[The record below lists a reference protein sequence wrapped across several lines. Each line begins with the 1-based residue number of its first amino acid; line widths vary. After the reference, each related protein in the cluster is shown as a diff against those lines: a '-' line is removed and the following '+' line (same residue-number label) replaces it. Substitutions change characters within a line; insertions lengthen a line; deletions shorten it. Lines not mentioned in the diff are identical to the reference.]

1 MAFLIVIIAILV
13 IALIVFG
20 TWFAAMVAEGKCPLC
35 ALKKLA
41 PTKLTI
47 DIDNVPDYD
56 NGAARTPLMGWS
68 SWNTMRNHIDEDT
81 IVEVARAMCST
92 GLADAGYKYINLDDC
107 WQSSQRDA
115 DGKLQGDLETFP
127 SGIKALCD
135 RVNAMG
141 LKLGIYAS
149 NGTLT
154 CEDLPASLGTE
165 ELDARTF
172 ASWGIEYFKYD
183 FCHNEAISG
192 TTPAIEYVDIS
203 PIGQRAIIRL
213 SPDNAKYT
221 GKAKTVRIKD
231 LPTGKAM
238 GMLNHNAGTAY
249 FDVNI
254 PTSGKYALTVHF
266 NKTMAFKR
274 RYLQIVINGKVNEV
288 FFPAGKGFTPDGR
301 AQIAVDMQSGANHI
315 VLCNPVVT
323 RADSSY
329 IQYKRMGDAL
339 ISASRD
345 WAKFNHTEEK
355 PITYSLCEW
364 GTSKPWNWGAKVGNM
379 WRTTH
384 DIMANW
390 TSITT
395 IYKFNLRLYKH
406 ARPGHVNDPDML
418 EVGNGKLT
426 PEENKS
432 HFTLWCM
439 MAAPLVLGNDVRL
452 LTEDTKKNK
461 VLLSILTNEDMI
473 DIDQDPLVAPA
484 KKIGKEGSIDILA
497 RPLAN
502 GDVAI
507 CFFNK
512 SKKKVA
518 IEYDIDTLKDVK
530 YLGVS
535 RTNNAEIYDLWSAQ
549 TYHNDVIKANI
560 QPHGVKAY
568 RISF

>member
-1 MAFLIVIIAILV
+1 MGFLIIV
-13 IALIVFG
+13 IALAAIGLIAFV
-20 TWFAAMVAEGKCPLC
+20 TWFASMVAEGKCPLC
-35 ALKKLA
+35 AMNKLK

-47 DIDNVPDYD
+47 DISKEPDYD
-56 NGAARTPLMGWS
+56 NGTAKTPIMGWS
-68 SWNTMRNHIDEDT
+68 SWNTLRNHIDEDT
-81 IVEVARAMCST
+81 IVEMGRAICST
-92 GLADAGYKYINLDDC
+92 GLADAGYKYVNLDDC

-115 DGKLQGDLETFP
+115 DGMLQGDLESFP
-127 SGIKALCD
+127 SGIKSLCD
-135 RVNAMG
+135 RINMMG

-154 CEDLPASLGTE
+154 CEDLPASLGNE
-165 ELDARTF
+165 ALDAKTF

-203 PIGQRAIIRL
+203 PIGEHATVRL
-213 SPDNAKYT
+213 SPENAKYT
-221 GKAKTVRIKD
+221 GRAKTVKIKD
-231 LPTGKAM
+231 LPTGKAI

-249 FDVNI
+249 WDVNI
-254 PTSGKYALTVHF
+254 MTSGKYAITVHF
-266 NKTMAFKR
+266 NKTFARKR
-274 RYLQIVINGKVNEV
+274 RYLQIVINGKVHEV
-288 FFPAGKGFTPDGR
+288 FFPTGNGFTPDGR
-301 AQIAVDMQSGANHI
+301 AQITAELQAGANHI
-315 VLCNPVVT
+315 VLKNPVVT

-329 IQYKRMGDAL
+329 VQYKRMGDAL
-339 ISASRD
+339 MDATKA
-345 WAKFNHTEEK
+345 WAMYTNREEK

-364 GTSKPWNWGAKVGNM
+364 GTAKPWKWGAKVGNM

-384 DIMANW
+384 DIFPNW

-395 IYKFNLRLYKH
+395 IYKWNMRHYKY
-406 ARPGHVNDPDML
+406 AKPGHVNDPDML
-418 EVGNGKLT
+418 EVGNGKLS

-439 MAAPLVLGNDVRL
+439 MAAPLVLGNDVRQ
-452 LTEDTKKNK
+452 LTDGSKKSQ
-461 VLLSILTNEDMI
+461 VLLSILKNDDMI
-473 DIDQDPLVAPA
+473 AIDQDPLVAPA
-484 KKIGKEGSIDILA
+484 KKIAKEGKVDILA

-512 SKKKVA
+512 GKKKVSV
-518 IEYDIDTLKDVK
+518 EYDLDTLKEIK

-535 RTNNAEIYDLWSAQ
+535 RTSNSEIYDLWSAQ
-549 TYHNDVIKANI
+549 TYHSDVITAPI
-560 QPHGVKAY
+560 QPHGVRAY